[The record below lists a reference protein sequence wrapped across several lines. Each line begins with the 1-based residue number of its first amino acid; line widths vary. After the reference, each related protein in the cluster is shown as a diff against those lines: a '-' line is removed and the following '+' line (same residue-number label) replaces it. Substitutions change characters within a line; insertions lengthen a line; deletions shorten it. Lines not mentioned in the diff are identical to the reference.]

1 MLGILRF
8 EVKLE
13 SCSLAM
19 GWGRQISVNVQAP
32 LGGFGAWVPWVPGAC
47 TFYLFGGYCTMGYY
61 KWRNI
66 VTSEILNI

>member
-32 LGGFGAWVPWVPGAC
+32 LGGFGAWVPWVPVALVRSIFLGV
-47 TFYLFGGYCTMGYY
+47 TVLWVTINGG
-61 KWRNI
+61 
-66 VTSEILNI
+66 ILSPARF

>member
-32 LGGFGAWVPWVPGAC
+32 LGGFGAWVPWVPVALVRS
-47 TFYLFGGYCTMGYY
+47 LFVVC
-61 KWRNI
+61 KKQH
-66 VTSEILNI
+66 